1 MSESS
6 TLERG
11 RQSEQRTD
19 TSSLAAPP
27 FDARD
32 YRKALGRFPT
42 GVAVMTALDIH
53 GERIGMTVNSFV
65 SVSLTPPI
73 ILWCIARSTPSY
85 LAFSRASYFAVNVL
99 AHDQQLVSNRF
110 ARASEDK
117 FGGIDWTRGL
127 DGVPLI
133 SGCAAQ
139 LECSL
144 RERHVVGDHD
154 IIFGNVER
162 YTYTEEAPLAY
173 ALSGYQ
179 KVVEIANNG

>member
-6 TLERG
+6 TPVRG
-11 RQSEQRTD
+11 CLSEPRPD
-19 TSSLAAPP
+19 PAALAVPP

-42 GVAVMTALDIH
+42 GVAVMTALDIR

-85 LAFSRASYFAVNVL
+85 LAFSRASYFAVNIL
-99 AHDQQLVSNRF
+99 AHDQQPVSNRF
-110 ARASEDK
+110 SRPSGDK
-117 FGGIDWTRGL
+117 FADIAWTRGL
-127 DGVPLI
+127 EGVPLI
-133 SGCAAQ
+133 SGCAAH

-179 KVVEIANNG
+179 RVVEFTGGS